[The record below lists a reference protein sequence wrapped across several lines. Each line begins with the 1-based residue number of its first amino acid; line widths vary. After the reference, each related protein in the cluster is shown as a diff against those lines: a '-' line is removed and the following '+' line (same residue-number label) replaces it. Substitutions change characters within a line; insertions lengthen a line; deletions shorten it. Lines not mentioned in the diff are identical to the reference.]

1 MIQTTRAAAMID
13 EPPQVSIVVPHR
25 DDLRSLDCCL
35 AALEAQTLPRDRF
48 EIVVAD
54 NGSRAGIDAVRAVAG
69 SRGRVVEVT
78 APGAGPARNGGVAAA
93 RGEILAFTDCDCLPE
108 PCWLEAG
115 LRALEPE
122 GIVGGQMTV
131 LVENETAL
139 TGVEAFERV
148 FAFDNEDYVRNKHFS
163 VTANLFVRAADFA
176 RVGGFRTGVSE
187 DMEWCLRARDHGL
200 CIVYAA
206 DAIVGHPA
214 RRTWPELRRKWER
227 IIAEQHMLVRERSGT
242 AVWLLRTW
250 AVPLSILAHLPRAL
264 ASPKLSHRRDRIG
277 AAAILVRLRAWRF
290 IYAHSVMRRPH

>member
-1 MIQTTRAAAMID
+1 MTD
-13 EPPQVSIVVPHR
+13 ERPQVSIVVPHR
-25 DDLRSLDCCL
+25 DDLRSLDRCL

-54 NGSRAGIDAVRAVAG
+54 NGSRAGIEAVRAVAG
-69 SRGRVVEVT
+69 SRGRVVEVAT
-78 APGAGPARNGGVAAA
+78 PGAGPARNGGVAAA

-108 PCWLEAG
+108 PGWLEAG

-122 GIVGGQMTV
+122 GIVGGRMTV
-131 LVENETAL
+131 LVEDETAL

-163 VTANLFVRAADFA
+163 VTANLFVRTADFA
-176 RVGGFRTGVSE
+176 RVEGFRTDVSE

-200 CIVYAA
+200 RIVYAA
-206 DAIVGHPA
+206 DAVVGHPA

-242 AVWLLRTW
+242 AAWLLRTW

-264 ASPKLSHRRDRIG
+264 VSPRLSHRRDRIG

-290 IYAHSVMRRPH
+290 IHAHAVMRRPH